1 MKIIDQLK
9 NRNSLIYLGVLVIG
23 IFLGWAIFGNN
34 GSSVS
39 SDGLHEDHVAEDHQS
54 GTVYTCA
61 MHPQIRSD
69 KSGNCPL
76 CGMEL
81 IPLLEDEDDGADG
94 DYTVKL
100 TNAAMKIAEVSTSV
114 IQKKAPY
121 KEVYLPGKVIPDERR
136 ISQLTARFPGRIEKL
151 HVNFTGQKVKKGQIL
166 AQIYSPDLV
175 TAQKELFEA
184 MKLKDT
190 NPNYYQAVRNKLKL
204 WDLTESQIDDIANSG
219 EVKFYFDILSPLSG
233 TVTMRHIALGDY
245 IKEGTALFE
254 IIDLRH
260 VWVMFDAYE
269 SDIPWIKLRDKIK
282 FTIKSIPDKIFE
294 STVTFID
301 PVINPMTRV
310 AGVRAELNNP
320 KDFLKPHMLA
330 SGVLKTML
338 SGHGD
343 QLIIPKSA
351 VLWTGK
357 KAVVYVRTNN
367 QDNMFL
373 YTEVVLGAD
382 AGDYYVV
389 SEGLNE
395 GDLVASNGV
404 FKIDAAAQLKGEQS
418 MMNPEG
424 GKQSLGGHA
433 GMDMGGGDNTKE
445 KNASPENKNQQQNS
459 ETAKEGMSVNESF
472 KKQLTAVYSAHLPLQ
487 NVFINSDGSA
497 AKIAVSLIEEA
508 LDIVDMSLVTGEMH
522 NYWMK
527 SMKGLKE
534 SLNKI
539 KSSDD
544 IEKQRLAYAD
554 FIDELYKS
562 IKMYGVSGVTIYYQ
576 YCPMARDGKG
586 AYWLSETKEIKNPY
600 YGDAMLTCGETI
612 EVIQ

>member
-9 NRNSLIYLGVLVIG
+9 NRSSLIYLGVLVIG
-23 IFLGWAIFGNN
+23 IFLGWAIFGNS

-39 SDGLHEDHVAEDHQS
+39 SDRLHEDHVAEDHQT

-69 KSGNCPL
+69 KPGNCPL

-81 IPLLEDEDDGADG
+81 IPLLEEEDDGAEG
-94 DYTVKL
+94 DYTIKL

-121 KEVYLPGKVIPDERR
+121 KEVYLPGKVMPDERR

-166 AQIYSPDLV
+166 AQIYSPELV
-175 TAQKELFEA
+175 TTQKELFEA

-190 NPNYYQAVRNKLKL
+190 NPNYYRAVRNKLKL
-204 WDLTESQIDDIANSG
+204 WDLTESQIDEITNSG

-245 IKEGTALFE
+245 IKEGDALFE
-254 IIDLRH
+254 IIDLSH

-269 SDIPWIKLRDKIK
+269 SDIPWVKLRDKIK
-282 FTIKSIPDKIFE
+282 FTIRSIPDKVFE

-301 PVINPMTRV
+301 PVLNPNTRV
-310 AGVRAELNNP
+310 VGVRTELNNP
-320 KDFLKPHMLA
+320 KDLLKPNMLA
-330 SGVLKTML
+330 SGILNAML
-338 SGHGD
+338 AGNKD
-343 QLIIPKSA
+343 QLLVPKSA

-357 KAVVYVRTNN
+357 KSVVYVRTNN
-367 QDNMFL
+367 HDNMFL
-373 YTEVVLGAD
+373 YTEVTLGAD

-389 SEGLNE
+389 GGGLNE

-404 FKIDAAAQLKGEQS
+404 FKIDAAAQLHGKQS

-433 GMDMGGGDNTKE
+433 GMDMGGDSKDMKPESDLSAKKKIDVENINPKFKSQLGDVVINYLEMKDALVNDNGE
-445 KNASPENKNQQQNS
+445 KS
-459 ETAKEGMSVNESF
+459 
-472 KKQLTAVYSAHLPLQ
+472 
-487 NVFINSDGSA
+487 IIA
-497 AKIAVSLIEEA
+497 AKQMKAAIGHVNMKLLI
-508 LDIVDMSLVTGEMH
+508 DNDTHMM
-522 NYWMK
+522 WMK
-527 SMKGLKE
+527 AARLLKE
-534 SLNKI
+534 QIDLLNREN
-539 KSSDD
+539 D
-544 IEKQRLAYAD
+544 IEKQRAVFSKISDNLTNVIQVLGVDLGRKA
-554 FIDELYKS
+554 LYL
-562 IKMYGVSGVTIYYQ
+562 Q
-576 YCPMARDGKG
+576 FCPMANDNGG
-586 AYWLSETKEIKNPY
+586 AFWLSMDKDIENPY
-600 YGDAMLTCGETI
+600 FGASMLKCGEVRETLTK
-612 EVIQ
+612 